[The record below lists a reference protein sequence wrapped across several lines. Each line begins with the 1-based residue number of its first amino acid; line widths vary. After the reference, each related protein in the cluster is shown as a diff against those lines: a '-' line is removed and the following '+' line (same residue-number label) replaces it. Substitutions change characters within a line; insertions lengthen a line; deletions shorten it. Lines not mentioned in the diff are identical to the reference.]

1 VTVTRRDALKL
12 AALAAATPLLPR
24 GIAEAAEAAANS
36 AAGKTAAVAAGR
48 FFTAPEMALLDELVE
63 LIIPADAHSGGARAA
78 GVAGYIDGR
87 LAQYD
92 PAIPVLKADM
102 ERWKAG
108 LATVDALARATSG
121 KTFLETSPGEQI
133 ALLER
138 MAKPL
143 TETEVPTEEPQERRQ
158 PAVEKPETVGQRF
171 FVELKSW
178 TARGYY
184 TSKIGI
190 HDEMEY
196 KGNRAIVEFSGIDV
210 ATLPPVRPPQD

>member
-12 AALAAATPLLPR
+12 AAVAAATPLLPR

-36 AAGKTAAVAAGR
+36 AAGKTAAAAAGR

-121 KTFLETSPGEQI
+121 KTFLETSPAERT

-143 TETEVPTEEPQERRQ
+143 TETEVPTEEPAERRQ

-178 TARGYY
+178 TARAYY

-196 KGNRAIVEFSGIDV
+196 KGNRAIVEFSGVDV
-210 ATLPPVRPPQD
+210 ATLPPIRPSQD

>member
-12 AALAAATPLLPR
+12 AAVAAATPLLPR
-24 GIAEAAEAAANS
+24 AVAEAEAAT
-36 AAGKTAAVAAGR
+36 AGVAGRAAAGR
-48 FFTAPEMALLDELVE
+48 FFSAPEMALLDELVE

-87 LAQYD
+87 LAEYD
-92 PAIPVLKADM
+92 PAIPVLKEDR

-108 LATVDALARATSG
+108 LATVDALAREASG
-121 KTFLETSPGEQI
+121 KAFLEATPAERT

-138 MAKPL
+138 IAKPL
-143 TETEVPTEEPQERRQ
+143 AEAEVPTEEPEERRQ
-158 PAVEKPETVGQRF
+158 RAAEKPETVGQRF

-196 KGNRAIVEFSGIDV
+196 KGNRAIVEFSGTDV

>member
-12 AALAAATPLLPR
+12 AAVAAATPLLPR
-24 GIAEAAEAAANS
+24 GIAEAADAAAAR
-36 AAGKTAAVAAGR
+36 AAGTAAAGR
-48 FFTAPEMALLDELVE
+48 FFSAPEMALLDELVE
-63 LIIPADAHSGGARAA
+63 LIIPADFHSGGARAA

-92 PAIPVLKADM
+92 PAIPVLKADQ

-108 LATVDALARATSG
+108 LATVDELARAASG
-121 KTFLETSPGEQI
+121 KTFLETSPAERT

-138 MAKPL
+138 IAQPL
-143 TETEVPTEEPQERRQ
+143 TQAEIPTEEPEERRK

-184 TSKIGI
+184 TSNIGI

-196 KGNRAIVEFSGIDV
+196 KGNRAIVEFSGVDV
-210 ATLPPVRPPQD
+210 ATLPPVRPSED